1 MIQLFERIL
10 TAIIVTIFLFFVLIT
25 FGQVVMRYVF
35 SDSLAWIDELSRY
48 CFIWLVFLAGAIMC
62 RKGAHLA
69 IDLIEEMAPP
79 KVRRFLLILADL
91 GLIGFAALVGI
102 PGNTLMQHNW
112 TSLSPAM
119 GVPIAW
125 VQLILPIFGVL
136 ATLFSIAHLV
146 DLMRGRTSEGDEF

>member
-1 MIQLFERIL
+1 
-10 TAIIVTIFLFFVLIT
+10 
-25 FGQVVMRYVF
+25 
-35 SDSLAWIDELSRY
+35 
-48 CFIWLVFLAGAIMC
+48 
-62 RKGAHLA
+62 
-69 IDLIEEMAPP
+69 
-79 KVRRFLLILADL
+79 
-91 GLIGFAALVGI
+91 
-102 PGNTLMQHNW
+102 MQHNW